1 MRALTSDKGFSLV
14 EIMVVMAIMGLMASA
29 VVLAM
34 PSKDDRLERALSGT
48 RTYMTAL
55 GRTAVTTGRVVGL
68 RFDDSGYTPLVLKGG
83 EWVVDSTLVGRPRT
97 WDGAS
102 LVGVELDGAGV
113 SLELKRGE
121 TLRPHVWFLPTG
133 EAASFK
139 LSLEVEGERGSL
151 QGSGTG
157 AIEVV
162 AHAS

>member
-1 MRALTSDKGFSLV
+1 MRALSSDKGFSLV

-48 RTYMTAL
+48 RSYMTAL
-55 GRTAVTTGRVVGL
+55 GRTAVTTGRAVGL

-83 EWVVDSTLVGRPRT
+83 VWVADSTLVGRART

-102 LVGVELDGAGV
+102 LVGVELDGAAV

-121 TLRPHVWFLPTG
+121 VLRPHVWFLPTG

-139 LSLEVEGERGSL
+139 LSLEVEGERGSV